1 MRISDWSSDV
11 CSSDLCHS
19 FQRASP
25 HLATH
30 THGNCVLAT
39 RLYDAIKETQ
49 DGDAEPIIT
58 FREFRMRGPLRT
70 EIGSG
75 RWCPPTGNPA
85 WGAECPIPPPMP
97 APPALRHTGYIEAV
111 SFSVS
116 SAKHAALRTAP
127 WRHRIPTVR
136 RQAET

>member
-11 CSSDLCHS
+11 CSSDL
-19 FQRASP
+19 SP

-58 FREFRMRGPLRT
+58 FREFRMRAVRCEQKLGQVVGAHRQEIQPGEQNVQYLRQCRRSEEQT
-70 EIGSG
+70 SERQYLMRISYA
-75 RWCPPTGNPA
+75 TF
-85 WGAECPIPPPMP
+85 
-97 APPALRHTGYIEAV
+97 ALKKKKQNI
-111 SFSVS
+111 
-116 SAKHAALRTAP
+116 
-127 WRHRIPTVR
+127 
-136 RQAET
+136 Q